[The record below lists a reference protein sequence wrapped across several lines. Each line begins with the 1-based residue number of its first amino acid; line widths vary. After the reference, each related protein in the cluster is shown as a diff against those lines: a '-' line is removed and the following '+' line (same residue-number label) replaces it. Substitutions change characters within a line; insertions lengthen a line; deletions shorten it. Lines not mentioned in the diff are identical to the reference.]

1 MKFLTLFI
9 PLTIILLFGKHG
21 SAELQWGQSADSI
34 KNDTVKITLLF
45 SGDVMQHM
53 PQVDAAW
60 NDSCKCYVYD
70 STFKEIGTIFRMADI
85 SIINLETTLAGKPYS
100 GYPQFTSPD
109 EIVWGLKNAGIDI
122 ITTAN
127 NHSGDK
133 GKKGVE
139 RTLEILDSAGMKHTG
154 TFADSIDFEE
164 HNPLMIDIN
173 GIRIALL
180 SYTYGTNGI
189 VVPQPAMINYIDTA
203 NIRRDFGKASEL
215 NADITIPFFH
225 WGIEYQREQNEEQKA
240 AADFCFDLGTYL
252 VIGSHP
258 HVVQPAQRYLRGKDT
273 VTIAWSLGNFVSNQR
288 QTHTDGGMLL
298 LVEITKTLSG
308 TFVSKAEYILH
319 YVNIETDSTGKK
331 TYVVLPVKPG
341 KSGNDR
347 MNEFAKNSRE
357 LLNGYEFAI
366 KEMAYDT
373 VDGKWVW

>member
-1 MKFLTLFI
+1 MK
-9 PLTIILLFGKHG
+9 ILLLLIPFTMIFLFGRHDNNKV
-21 SAELQWGQSADSI
+21 QWGQSADSV

-70 STFKEIGTIFRMADI
+70 SAFKEIGTIFRMADL

-109 EIVWGLKNAGIDI
+109 EIVWGLKNAGVDI

-139 RTLEILDSAGMKHTG
+139 RTIAIIDSAGLEHTG
-154 TFADSIDFEE
+154 TFCDSSEFVTN
-164 HNPLMIDIN
+164 NPLIIDVK

-180 SYTYGTNGI
+180 NYTYGTNGI
-189 VVPQPAMINYIDTA
+189 VVSAPAIINYIDTA

-215 NADITIPFFH
+215 KADITIPFFH
-225 WGIEYQREQNEEQKA
+225 WGIEYQREQNEEQKK
-240 AADFCFDLGTYL
+240 AADFCFDLGTGL
-252 VIGSHP
+252 VVGSHP
-258 HVVQPAQRYLRGKDT
+258 HVVQPAQRYLRGTDT

-288 QTHTDGGMLL
+288 QTHTYGGMSL
-298 LVEITKTLSG
+298 LVEITKTPAK
-308 TFVSKAEYILH
+308 TYVSKAEYILH
-319 YVNIETDSTGKK
+319 YVNIETDSTGNK
-331 TYVVLPVKPG
+331 TYKVLPVKPG
-341 KSGNDR
+341 NSGIEKMD
-347 MNEFAKNSRE
+347 EFAKNSRE

-366 KEMAYDT
+366 KEMMYDT
-373 VDGKWVW
+373 VDRKWKW